1 MKDNKENKIIKIRG
15 KKVILDRDA
24 AELYGVDLQQLIKI
38 VNKNKKRFPEDFMF
52 KLTNDELEALNN
64 YDFIRNIPY
73 VFTEQGLA
81 MLSTILPSKTA
92 SEESIRIVEEFTSMR
107 KELGDEFEDIMQTES
122 KSDNEF
128 DLLDAILSAFRKN
141 NVNK

>member
-24 AELYGVDLQQLIKI
+24 ADLYGVDLQQLIKI

-52 KLTNDELEALNN
+52 KLTNDELEVLNN

-107 KELGDEFEDIMQTES
+107 KELGNEFEDIIQKEY

-128 DLLDAILSAFRKN
+128 DLLGAILSAFRKN
-141 NVNK
+141 DANK

>member
-107 KELGDEFEDIMQTES
+107 KELGDEFEDIMQKES
-122 KSDNEF
+122 KSDNNF